1 MSNEL
6 TKRAREL
13 TLADLFFELQLVRQD
28 IAALRSDLATTFA
41 ADEFD
46 PKRREMSNKLGE
58 QAIKRLKA
66 EDRARKMTTGDWTTK
81 DEARFRGG
89 R

>member
-6 TKRAREL
+6 INKAREL

-58 QAIKRLKA
+58 QAINRLKV
-66 EDRARKMTTGDWTTK
+66 EDRARKITTGEWP
-81 DEARFRGG
+81 DEDKARFRGG